1 MDASTWIAAA
11 ATLAAGGCA
20 GLLAWWV
27 LRTAPALPVE
37 DRQYLDPPPPALR
50 VLWLPIR
57 YLAPLAGRLLSPSV
71 SERLAVRLRQAGL
84 EFAVSPSQFVAA
96 RIVWGAVAAALAAIV
111 LSMLPA
117 GVAATTLIGACAL
130 AAMAGAWLP
139 VTGLRDRI
147 AVRRRELLR
156 QLPFCLDLV
165 TLCVE
170 GGLNL
175 QGAIAQAVA
184 KGPRGVLRDELQRA
198 MRDIRAGKARTEAL
212 QALADRVGEPAVTQ
226 FVAAVAQAEALG
238 MSLGPVLRAQADQ
251 RRTERFLRAEK
262 AAMQAPVKMLLPLIA
277 FIFPCTFIVLF
288 FPIAMKLLDA
298 GL

>member
-1 MDASTWIAAA
+1 MDTSMWAATA

-20 GLLAWWV
+20 GLLAWWIG
-27 LRTAPALPVE
+27 RTAPALPRE

-57 YLAPLAGRLLSPSV
+57 WLAPGAARLLSPRAA
-71 SERLAVRLRQAGL
+71 ERLAVRLRQAGL
-84 EFAVSPSQFVAA
+84 EFAVLPAQFVAA
-96 RIVWGAVAAALAAIV
+96 RIVWAVVAAGGTAALLSCLPAVIDGATLLGATTVAAA
-111 LSMLPA
+111 
-117 GVAATTLIGACAL
+117 
-130 AAMAGAWLP
+130 AGAWLP
-139 VTGLRDRI
+139 ITGLRDRI
-147 AVRRRELLR
+147 ALRRRELLR

-198 MRDIRAGKARTEAL
+198 LRDIRAGKARTESL
-212 QALADRVGEPAVTQ
+212 QVMADRIGEPAVTQ

>member
-1 MDASTWIAAA
+1 MDASMWAATA

-20 GLLAWWV
+20 GLLAWWIG
-27 LRTAPALPVE
+27 RAAPALPSE
-37 DRQYLDPPPPALR
+37 DRQYLDPPPPAMRL
-50 VLWLPIR
+50 LWIPIR
-57 YLAPLAGRLLSPSV
+57 WLAPAAAKLLTPV
-71 SERLAVRLRQAGL
+71 STERLSVRLRQAGL
-84 EFAVSPSQFVAA
+84 EFAVSPAQFVAA
-96 RIVWGAVAAALAAIV
+96 RIVWALVAATGTAAM
-111 LSMLPA
+111 LSSLPA
-117 GVAATTLIGACAL
+117 GVGLATLLAATAL
-130 AAMAGAWLP
+130 AASAGAWLP
-139 VTGLRDRI
+139 ITGLRDRI
-147 AVRRRELLR
+147 ATRRRELLR

-198 MRDIRAGKARTEAL
+198 LRDIRAGKARGEAL
-212 QALADRVGEPAVTQ
+212 QAMADRIGEPAVTQ